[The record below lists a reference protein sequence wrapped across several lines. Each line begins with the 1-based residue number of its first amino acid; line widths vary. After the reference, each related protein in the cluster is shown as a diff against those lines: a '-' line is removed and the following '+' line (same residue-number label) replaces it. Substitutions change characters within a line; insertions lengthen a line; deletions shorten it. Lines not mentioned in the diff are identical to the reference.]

1 MVYSIL
7 NRIDAVC
14 VAFGQEIAVD
24 FLYRVEC
31 LNKVDK
37 ENINEDIVFEIE
49 LIKQVEINIDYILML
64 VEKYHESNC
73 TDKEIL
79 ITIDKAIGSSILL
92 RSKKQLIEQFIKT
105 VNASGNVGD
114 EWRNF
119 IHKQKDNDLD
129 EIIIAERLKAE
140 ETKTFIDNSFRDG
153 ELKTIGTDID
163 GILPP
168 MSRFGGSNREEKK
181 QTVIEKLK
189 AFFEKYFGLIN

>member
-1 MVYSIL
+1 M
-7 NRIDAVC
+7 
-14 VAFGQEIAVD
+14 
-24 FLYRVEC
+24 
-31 LNKVDK
+31 
-37 ENINEDIVFEIE
+37 
-49 LIKQVEINIDYILML
+49 
-64 VEKYHESNC
+64 
-73 TDKEIL
+73 
-79 ITIDKAIGSSILL
+79 SSL
-92 RSKKQLIEQFIKT
+92 SKT
-105 VNASGNVGD
+105 VKASGNVSD
-114 EWRNF
+114 EWRKF

-129 EIIIAERLKAE
+129 EIITAERLKAD